1 MFVLFLGMTPGN
13 FDLVIV
19 NDEVDKAYAK
29 LREFI
34 LPDIQQL
41 EKEQAAG
48 IQPGMRD
55 EGGAGD
61 K

>member
-1 MFVLFLGMTPGN
+1 M
-13 FDLVIV
+13 IV

-41 EKEQAAG
+41 EREKAISSNDNGA
-48 IQPGMRD
+48 
-55 EGGAGD
+55 AGD